1 MSTVHK
7 MTDFPMPRIGLWTK
21 ERTLYL
27 LLLSISLFALIPQ
40 SHSLADARHES
51 GLELGEIVAKYQ
63 SDVDNNPRSVKAYL
77 NLCFAYL
84 ALDAMQQATETLK
97 HLLRLPLRLEEDSA
111 DAHYWMGRI
120 EYLQGNFEA
129 ALSAFQ
135 KAVDLSPDWSAGHA
149 ESGLCYFR
157 LHKYDESEA
166 AFTEALG
173 LSSSS
178 KVHRNRFVPPDVFE
192 KEDQRWMD
200 KVSPMSRATMT
211 YYLGLIAFERGLFK
225 RSAEYTHQ
233 VIRIDPQFAE
243 AHLQLGLIHVQ
254 NKSWQEADKAFREAI
269 RINPQ
274 FARAYYQ
281 LALVYFKQGKQTE
294 ATEAMK
300 RSQELN
306 KAAEHLQ
313 EQRAALMR
321 NEQKAPA
328 LSNLGGIC
336 LNDHKYEAAVAE
348 YKKALW
354 HDPNLAEA
362 RNGLGYAYAMQGK
375 LAEAISEQERALAL
389 NPKMAEAYAGL
400 GLARLKHAQITQ
412 NRRDYEAALE
422 MYQQATTL
430 RPNFPEALLN
440 LGKIYLK
447 LARPQEAVAAYQ
459 KLLSFQPNLPEVH
472 YFLGRLYAKQN
483 QFKQAEQAF
492 RRSIELHPSAPGAY
506 ERLAYLYGVQ
516 GMNLEEA
523 LSHAQKAVA
532 LQPKSAVSLNTLSW
546 LYYLNGDYVQATEAI
561 QKALILE
568 PDNRLYQEGL
578 QAIQHAAQKAQR

>member
-1 MSTVHK
+1 
-7 MTDFPMPRIGLWTK
+7 MTAFPIPRIIGLWTK
-21 ERTLYL
+21 GRVFCL
-27 LLLSISLFALIPQ
+27 LLLSISLFVLMPL
-40 SHSLADARHES
+40 SHSLADTRRKS
-51 GLELGEIVAKYQ
+51 GLEPGELVAKYQ
-63 SDVDNNPRSVKAYL
+63 RDVDNNPTSVEAYL

-97 HLLRLPLRLEEDSA
+97 YVLRLEADSA

-135 KAVDLSPDWSAGHA
+135 KAIDLRPDWSGGHA

-157 LHKYDESEA
+157 LHKYDEAEKG
-166 AFTEALG
+166 FTEALR
-173 LSSSS
+173 LTSSS
-178 KVHRNRFVPPDVFE
+178 KGHRNQFVPPDFFE
-192 KEDQRWMD
+192 KADQRWLD

-211 YYLGLIAFERGLFK
+211 YYLGLLAFERGLFEK
-225 RSAEYTHQ
+225 AAEYIHQ
-233 VIRIDPQFAE
+233 AVRMDPQLAE

-254 NKSWQEADKAFREAI
+254 NRSWQKADQAFQEAI

-274 FARAYYQ
+274 LARAYYQ
-281 LALVYFKQGKQTE
+281 LALVYFKQGKGTE

-300 RSQELN
+300 RSQALN

-328 LSNLGGIC
+328 LSNLGGIY
-336 LNDHKYEAAVAE
+336 LNDHKYEAAVTE

-375 LAEAISEQERALAL
+375 LAEAIREQERALAL

-400 GLARLKHAQITQ
+400 GLARLKQAQLTQ
-412 NRRDYEAALE
+412 NRQDYEAALE

-430 RPNFPEALLN
+430 RPNFPEAWLN
-440 LGKIYLK
+440 LGQIYLK
-447 LARPQEAVAAYQ
+447 LSQPQEAVAAYQ

-472 YFLGRLYAKQN
+472 YFLGGLYAKQN
-483 QFKQAEQAF
+483 QFKRAERAF
-492 RRSIELHPSAPGAY
+492 QRSIELQPEAAAGAY

-516 GMNLEEA
+516 GIHLEQA
-523 LSHAQKAVA
+523 LSLAQKAVA

-561 QKALILE
+561 KKALTLE
-568 PDNRLYQEGL
+568 PNNRLYQEGL
-578 QAIQHAAQKAQR
+578 KAIQRAVQKAKRSKE